1 MMMAD
6 MSSVMISSVECYTSL
21 GVSHLAEAVLK
32 ETRMTTI
39 GIIGSGHV
47 GSNLAEAAIAHG
59 YDVVLSNSQGP
70 DTLTGLINDLGSHAR
85 AATPAEAAA
94 EGDFAIV
101 AIPVTT
107 IDQVPVEPLA
117 GKVVI
122 ATINYFPQRDGH
134 FPQIDNGTTT
144 VPGLLQA
151 HLPTSRVVRAF
162 SMINAAEMSGDG
174 HPEGD
179 PKRRALALAGDD
191 PAAKQLVARL
201 YNEFGFDAVDI
212 GGLDESWRIDAGQ
225 PAFVVPQ
232 NVAELK
238 ANVAKAKRGA

>member
-1 MMMAD
+1 
-6 MSSVMISSVECYTSL
+6 
-21 GVSHLAEAVLK
+21 
-32 ETRMTTI
+32 MTTI

-47 GSNLAEAAIAHG
+47 GSNLARAAIAHG

-70 DTLTGLINDLGSHAR
+70 DTLSDLVKDLGPSAS
-85 AATPAEAAA
+85 AAAPAEAAA
-94 EGDFAIV
+94 AGDFAIV
-101 AIPVTT
+101 AIPITT

-134 FPQIDNGTTT
+134 FPEIDNGTTT

-162 SMINAAEMSGDG
+162 SMINAGEMSGDG

-191 PAAKQLVARL
+191 PAAKQLVANL
-201 YNEFGFDAVDI
+201 YNKFGFDALDI
-212 GGLDESWRIDAGQ
+212 GGLDESWRVDAGQ
-225 PAFVVPQ
+225 PAFVVRQ
-232 NVAELK
+232 NLAELK

>member
-1 MMMAD
+1 
-6 MSSVMISSVECYTSL
+6 
-21 GVSHLAEAVLK
+21 
-32 ETRMTTI
+32 MTTI
-39 GIIGSGHV
+39 GILGSGHV

-70 DTLTGLINDLGSHAR
+70 DSLTGLVKELGPQAR

-94 EGDFAIV
+94 AGDFAIV
-101 AIPVTT
+101 AIPITT

-122 ATINYFPQRDGH
+122 ATINYFPQRLGHIPEIDDGR
-134 FPQIDNGTTT
+134 TTA
-144 VPGLLQA
+144 PGLLQA

-162 SMINAAEMSGDG
+162 SMINAGEMSGDG

-191 PAAKQLVARL
+191 PAAKQLVANL
-201 YNEFGFDAVDI
+201 YNEFGFDALDI
-212 GGLDESWRIDAGQ
+212 GGLDESWRLDAGQ
-225 PAFVVPQ
+225 PAFVTRQ
-232 NVAELK
+232 NLAELK
-238 ANVAKAKRGA
+238 ANVAKAKRPA